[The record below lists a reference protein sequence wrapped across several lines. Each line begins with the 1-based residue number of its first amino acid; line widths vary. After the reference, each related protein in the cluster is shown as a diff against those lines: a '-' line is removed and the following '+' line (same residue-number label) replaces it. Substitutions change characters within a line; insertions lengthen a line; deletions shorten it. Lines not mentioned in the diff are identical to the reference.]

1 MKNRT
6 ITLRQ
11 HLLKTCR
18 VVIPLVIICMLVI
31 PHWLLDHVTLVDYLK
46 TSIIAGACGV
56 YMIFDAFLVYRKF
69 FTPMK
74 TIVHTMEQVSS
85 RDLTTSV
92 DIEKSRGLK
101 EIGVSLNETIHSL
114 HGQLSTL
121 KHSIKH
127 LLHSQ
132 QEHANESENILQENR
147 HINQLVTQHEK
158 ELESLEKN
166 LHKIETFL
174 HHFINET
181 YSYMHMTEEINQG
194 ILETKEIINHNEKQI
209 KNTETHI
216 VNLTAQF
223 QTFEHMILQFN
234 EKIKHI
240 STFLSAIEVISNQT
254 NLLSLN
260 AAIEA
265 ARAGEA
271 GKGFKVVADEV
282 KKLAEQSNALTK
294 NINQLIGEILK
305 DSEEIKYVISRENE
319 TSEEVKTSF
328 YDTYQNLTKI
338 VDFISHFSSQIHAIQ
353 TKNDN
358 IKTQIEETVN
368 QINENKSYLLNSN
381 ELNLTIKE
389 ASSYLV
395 ELQHKYQENTKQL
408 EKTIGKINEQL
419 ETYRLDN

>member
-11 HLLKTCR
+11 HLFKTCR

-31 PHWLLDHVTLVDYLK
+31 PHLLLNHVTLIDYLK
-46 TSIIAGACGV
+46 TSIIAGACGA

-74 TIVHTMEQVSS
+74 AIVHKMEQVSS

-101 EIGVSLNETIHSL
+101 EIGVSLNETISSL

-132 QEHANESENILQENR
+132 QEHASESKNILQENR
-147 HINQLVTQHEK
+147 RINQLVTQHEK
-158 ELESLEKN
+158 ELDSLEKN
-166 LHKIETFL
+166 LHKIEKFL

-194 ILETKEIINHNEKQI
+194 ILETKEIINHNETQI

-368 QINENKSYLLNSN
+368 QINENKSYLSNSN
-381 ELNLTIKE
+381 ELNLTIKDT
-389 ASSYLV
+389 SSYLV
-395 ELQHKYQENTKQL
+395 ELQHTYQENTKQL
-408 EKTIGKINEQL
+408 EKTIGEINEQL
-419 ETYRLDN
+419 ETYHLDK